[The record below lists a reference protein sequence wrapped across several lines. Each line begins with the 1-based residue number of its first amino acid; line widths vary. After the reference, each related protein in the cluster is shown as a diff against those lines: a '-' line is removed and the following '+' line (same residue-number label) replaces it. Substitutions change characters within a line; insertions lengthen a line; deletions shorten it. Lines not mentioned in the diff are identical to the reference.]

1 MPTATK
7 AEPNGA
13 AATDAAADQ
22 VTQTVAAAL
31 AQTSVVAGDIVTGT
45 TEALSPIVQSAAGMA
60 QELSDGFAAVVRE
73 VAGLTV
79 DAYHRVIKQQLDFSV
94 ELADAVHV
102 DWVGELTRRNADA
115 IGELVAVSAGA
126 AHDLLKK

>member
-7 AEPNGA
+7 AAPNGA

-94 ELADAVHV
+94 ELADAVPV

>member
-13 AATDAAADQ
+13 AATDAAVDQ
-22 VTQTVAAAL
+22 VTETVAAAL
-31 AQTSVVAGDIVTGT
+31 SHTSVVAGNIVTGT
-45 TEALSPIVQSAAGMA
+45 TEALRPIVQSAAGTA
-60 QELSDGFAAVVRE
+60 QELSGGLAAAVRE

-79 DAYHRVIKQQLDFSV
+79 DAYHRVIMQQLDFSV
-94 ELADAVHV
+94 ELADVVHI
-102 DWVGELTRRNADA
+102 DWVSELTRRSADA

-126 AHDLLKK
+126 AHDLLK

>member
-7 AEPNGA
+7 AAPNGA
-13 AATDAAADQ
+13 AETDAAADQ

-31 AQTSVVAGDIVTGT
+31 SQTSVVAGDIVTGT

-60 QELSDGFAAVVRE
+60 QELSDGFAAAVKK

-102 DWVGELTRRNADA
+102 DWVSELTRRNADA

-126 AHDLLKK
+126 AHDLLK